1 MADTQTCEAV
11 AITEKPALG
20 YVHGVEF
27 EAVKVTNKMRLAKF
41 SSRQFYTS
49 NWWVT
54 VFRHVELDTNADH
67 EHDNTIL

>member
-49 NWWVT
+49 NW
-54 VFRHVELDTNADH
+54 
-67 EHDNTIL
+67 